1 MQMQFLQR
9 WPVGHRFIGGQ
20 YDFIRAA
27 DNYHV
32 TRNEVARGLDGA
44 GHGGP
49 ARRAW
54 SCRRCSSEKLGVA
67 RYGNGYIN
75 NCCTINTLS
84 IASHIKRAKQS
95 EVILFTMH

>member
-20 YDFIRAA
+20 YDFIWAA

-32 TRNEVARGLDGA
+32 TRNAAARGLDGA
-44 GHGGP
+44 GHEGP

-54 SCRRCSSEKLGVA
+54 ELPEALTGELGVD
-67 RYGNGYIN
+67 RYGKWI
-75 NCCTINTLS
+75 
-84 IASHIKRAKQS
+84 
-95 EVILFTMH
+95 